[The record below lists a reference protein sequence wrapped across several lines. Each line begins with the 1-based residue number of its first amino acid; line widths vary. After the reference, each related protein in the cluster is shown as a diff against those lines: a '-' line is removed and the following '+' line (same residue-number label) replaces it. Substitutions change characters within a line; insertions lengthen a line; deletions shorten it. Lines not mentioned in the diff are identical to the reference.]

1 MRLCSRAR
9 TCVGK
14 ESESSPAPRGSAAAP
29 YARINGP
36 PSGYEH
42 LIMMN
47 EVEGLIQ
54 RVTTGDVDESSVSQ
68 SASDHVSSMDQEQ
81 LTQHLQTAAGNANQ
95 QGEGDI
101 AQQLLGLVGQH
112 GGDPQALKDRVAS
125 LISSNPQI
133 LRHFEPAFAKDILGN
148 V

>member
-1 MRLCSRAR
+1 
-9 TCVGK
+9 
-14 ESESSPAPRGSAAAP
+14 
-29 YARINGP
+29 
-36 PSGYEH
+36 
-42 LIMMN
+42 MMN

-54 RVTTGDVDESSVSQ
+54 RVTTGDVDQSTVSQ

-81 LTQHLQTAAGNANQ
+81 LTQHLETAAGNANQ

-112 GGDPQALKDRVAS
+112 GGDPQALKESVVS

-133 LRHFEPAFAKDILGN
+133 LRHFEPSFAKNILGN